1 MFAFSENLNFRM
13 WYPAVIQLTNDSFG
27 TGPQNYVIFQLR
39 DFFLSRC
46 NPLSMLSFVKL
57 HGALLIFLIII
68 IIIWYVVVFFPT
80 TYCDRFAQKMC
91 PNKNKQI
98 FHSAGPSLNKFLKV
112 SQFRK
117 QIVKLWILPKNEQMN
132 SFLLLSDMFSFVFW
146 KKLKT
151 QKKLSKLSDL

>member
-1 MFAFSENLNFRM
+1 M
-13 WYPAVIQLTNDSFG
+13 WYPAVIQLMNDSFG

-80 TYCDRFAQKMC
+80 TYCDRLAQKMR
-91 PNKNKQI
+91 PNKNQKKI
-98 FHSAGPSLNKFLKV
+98 
-112 SQFRK
+112 
-117 QIVKLWILPKNEQMN
+117 
-132 SFLLLSDMFSFVFW
+132 FSFCLQEFEQVSRNQYFTLLNREVGLTLSGMAW
-146 KKLKT
+146 RCKAPPKKFRNF
-151 QKKLSKLSDL
+151 